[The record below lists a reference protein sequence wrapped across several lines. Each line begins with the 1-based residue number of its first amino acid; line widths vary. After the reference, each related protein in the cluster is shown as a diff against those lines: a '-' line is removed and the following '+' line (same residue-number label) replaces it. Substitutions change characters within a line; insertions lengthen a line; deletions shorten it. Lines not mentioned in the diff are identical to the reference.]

1 MPSLS
6 YVDMKGYHHYP
17 MVGTIMATPQQ
28 GSLYVVATPIGNLED
43 ITLRA
48 VRILGE
54 VDLVAAEDTRHT
66 RKLLS
71 HLGLSKP
78 LISYFKDKE
87 ASRSEDIISHLQ
99 NGSDVALV
107 SDAGTP
113 AISDPGSILVR
124 RCHEESIV
132 VIPIPGPSALTSALS
147 VAGFVS
153 PTFTFLAFLPSQLQ
167 KRRKILQAHVQQQH
181 VLVFYE
187 SPKRICK
194 TLTDCLE
201 IFGQRQ
207 LFIGRELSKMHEEI
221 RTGTIAEILEDF
233 ASRKSIKGEFVVA
246 IGEGGD
252 STVPDSE
259 DVDDILCWY
268 RDHSGLSLKD
278 AVAKVAQDLNYS
290 RSEAYKLA
298 LKIWGKK

>member
-1 MPSLS
+1 
-6 YVDMKGYHHYP
+6 
-17 MVGTIMATPQQ
+17 MATLQP

-54 VDLVAAEDTRHT
+54 VDLIAAEDTRHT

-87 ASRSEDIISHLQ
+87 TSRSEEIISALQ
-99 NGSDVALV
+99 NGSAVALV

-113 AISDPGSILVR
+113 AISDPGSILVK
-124 RCHEESIV
+124 RCHEESVPV
-132 VIPIPGPSALTSALS
+132 VPIPGPSALTAALS

-153 PTFTFLAFLPSQLQ
+153 PTFFFLGFLPSQLQ
-167 KRRKILQAHVQQQH
+167 KRRKILQSHVQNQQL
-181 VLVFYE
+181 LVFYE

-194 TLTDCLE
+194 TLADCLE
-201 IFGQRQ
+201 IFGDRR
-207 LFIGRELSKMHEEI
+207 LFIARELTKIHEEI
-221 RTGTIAEILEDF
+221 LSGTIEEILENF
-233 ASRKSIKGEFVVA
+233 SARNKIKGEFVVA
-246 IGEGGD
+246 IGEG
-252 STVPDSE
+252 TEPVVPDTE
-259 DVDDILCWY
+259 DVGEILCWY

-278 AVAKVAQDLNYS
+278 SVKKVAHDLNFS
-290 RSEAYKLA
+290 RSEVYKLA
-298 LKIWGKK
+298 LNIWGKK

>member
-1 MPSLS
+1 
-6 YVDMKGYHHYP
+6 
-17 MVGTIMATPQQ
+17 MVGTIMATQQQ

-87 ASRSEDIISHLQ
+87 ASRSEQIISEIQ

-124 RCHEESIV
+124 RCHDESITV
-132 VIPIPGPSALTSALS
+132 VPIPGPSALTAALS

-153 PTFTFLAFLPSQLQ
+153 SAFTFLAFLPSQLQ
-167 KRRKILQAHVQQQH
+167 KRRKILQAHVQDKQ

-194 TLTDCLE
+194 TLADCLE
-201 IFGQRQ
+201 IFGERQ
-207 LFIGRELSKMHEEI
+207 LFIGRELSKVHEEI
-221 RTGTIAEILEDF
+221 LTGTIQEIFENLS
-233 ASRKSIKGEFVVA
+233 SRLTIKGEFVVA
-246 IGEGGD
+246 IGEGAD
-252 STVPDSE
+252 PIVPDSD
-259 DVDDILCWY
+259 DVGEILRWY
-268 RDHSGLSLKD
+268 RDHSQLSLKD
-278 AVAKVAQDLNYS
+278 SVSKVAQDLNYS
-290 RSEAYKLA
+290 RSEVYKLA
-298 LKIWGKK
+298 LTIWEKK